1 MGKRLQKY
9 IGNKEFYAMVLG
21 VAVPIM
27 IQNGFSNF
35 VSMLDN
41 IMVGRLG
48 TEQMSGVAIANQL
61 IFIYNL
67 CIWGGLSGAGIFTSQ
82 FYGKNDAEGV
92 RNTFRFKL
100 ILAFVLTALAFVILN
115 VFGNSLI
122 GIYLH
127 SSEDGGNLE
136 LARVSGLEYLQVI
149 TALCLL
155 PFLFVQ
161 VYSSTLREC
170 GETVLPMKAG
180 VIAVLVNLTFNYLL
194 IYGKFGFPALGVRG
208 AAIATGISRYV
219 EAGIVIIWTHRHR
232 KEQVFAQGLYRTLRV
247 PSTLAKGIAK
257 KGFPLLLNET
267 LWSSGMALLVQ
278 CYSMRGLNAV
288 AGVNIAETI
297 NNLFKVVFLAFGASV
312 GIIIGSLLGAGKM
325 EEAKDTD
332 RKIIVFSI
340 FVSAILGVFMASIAG
355 IFPKI
360 YNTTEAAR
368 HIATI
373 LILAQAA
380 CLPLGAFKNATY
392 YTLRSGGRTF
402 ITFLFDGGFV
412 WAVSLP
418 TAFILSRFTNLSV
431 LWIFLCVQLGD
442 LFKSVFGYILVKKGV
457 WVRNIVTE

>member
-67 CIWGGLSGAGIFTSQ
+67 CIWGGLSEAGIFTSQ

-149 TALCLL
+149 TVLCLL